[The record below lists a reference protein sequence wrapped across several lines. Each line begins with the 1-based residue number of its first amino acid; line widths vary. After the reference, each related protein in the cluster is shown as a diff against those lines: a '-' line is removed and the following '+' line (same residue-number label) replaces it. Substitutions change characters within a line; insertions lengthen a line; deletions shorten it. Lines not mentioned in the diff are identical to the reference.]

1 MAKNNTFVP
10 PAWLEGQDAETI
22 HARMMQN
29 LPDDID
35 DTEGGF
41 PWDFTKPTALE
52 KAELLEFHMMETTK
66 IMHYM
71 FSYGIYLDYHARA
84 VGITRKEASRA
95 SGVLQITGSP
105 GTIIP
110 NGFLFAVPASGDTA
124 AITFYTT
131 EESTISLDGVADV
144 PIQASETG
152 TIGNVAADTIIIMV
166 SPSISG
172 IEKITNLESTSGGA
186 AEEDDESLRSR
197 IGEICEASDASF
209 VGCDNDY
216 IRWAKEINGVGDVIV
231 IPEWNGPGTVKVV
244 VMDANGTPANPKI
257 ITDVENHI
265 MAPQNRRARLAPIG
279 ATVTITAPTTV
290 DVNVTCDL
298 TIATGENYTAIVANI
313 GESLKDYFETAQ
325 KEGVIKRNRIGSIII
340 GTDGVADYANLTLN
354 EGTDNIS
361 LALDEYPKLV
371 GQFATVTSSVE
382 V

>member
-10 PAWLEGQDAETI
+10 PAWLEDQDAETI

-84 VGITRKEASRA
+84 VGIARKEASHA
-95 SGVLQITGSP
+95 SGTLQITGSP
-105 GTIIP
+105 GTVIP

-131 EESTISLDGVADV
+131 EEATISLDGVADV
-144 PIQASETG
+144 PILASETG

-231 IPEWNGPGTVKVV
+231 IPECNGPGTVKVV

-265 MAPQNRRARLAPIG
+265 VAPQNRRARLAPIG

-290 DVNVTCDL
+290 DVNVACDL

-354 EGTDNIS
+354 GGTDNIS
-361 LALDEYPKLV
+361 LALDEYPKLI

>member
-10 PAWLEGQDAETI
+10 PAWLEDQDAETI

-95 SGVLQITGSP
+95 SGTLQITGSP

-131 EESTISLDGVADV
+131 EEATISLDGVADV
-144 PIQASETG
+144 PILASETG

-172 IEKITNLESTSGGA
+172 IEKITNTESTSGGA

-265 MAPQNRRARLAPIG
+265 VAPQNRRARLAPIG

-290 DVNVTCDL
+290 DVNVACDL
-298 TIATGENYTAIVANI
+298 TIAPGESYTAIVANI

-354 EGTDNIS
+354 GGTDNIS
-361 LALDEYPKLV
+361 LALDEYPKLI
-371 GQFATVTSSVE
+371 GQFAPVASSVE

>member
-1 MAKNNTFVP
+1 MATNTTFVP

-71 FSYGIYLDYHARA
+71 FSYGIYLDYHAKA

-95 SGVLQITGSP
+95 SGNLQITGSP
-105 GTIIP
+105 GTVIP

-124 AITFYTT
+124 AITFHTT
-131 EESTISLDGVADV
+131 EEATINTDGEATV
-144 PIQASETG
+144 PIQATETG

-172 IEKITNLESTSGGA
+172 IERITNLESTSGGA

-216 IRWAKEINGVGDVIV
+216 SRWAKEINGVGDVIV
-231 IPEWNGPGTVKVV
+231 IAEWNGPGTVKVV
-244 VMDANGTPANPKI
+244 VMDANGQPANDKI
-257 ITDVENHI
+257 IEDVENHI
-265 MAPQNRRARLAPIG
+265 MAPNDRRARLAPIG

-290 DVNVTCDL
+290 DIDVACDL
-298 TIATGENYTAIVANI
+298 TIAPGEDYTAIVANI

-325 KEGVIKRNRIGSIII
+325 KEGIIKRNRIGSIVI

-354 EGTDNIS
+354 GETGNIT
-361 LALDEYPKLV
+361 LALDEYPKII
-371 GQFATVTSSVE
+371 GQFATAVSATE

>member
-10 PAWLEGQDAETI
+10 PAWLEDQDAETI

-52 KAELLEFHMMETTK
+52 KSELLEFHMMETTK

-95 SGVLQITGSP
+95 SGTLQITGSP

-131 EESTISLDGVADV
+131 EEATISLDGVADV
-144 PIQASETG
+144 PILASETG

-172 IEKITNLESTSGGA
+172 IEKIANTESTSGGA

-265 MAPQNRRARLAPIG
+265 VAPQNRRARLAPIG

-290 DVNVTCDL
+290 DVNVACDL
-298 TIATGENYTAIVANI
+298 TIAPGESYTAIVANI

-354 EGTDNIS
+354 GGTDNIS
-361 LALDEYPKLV
+361 LALDEYPKLI
-371 GQFATVTSSVE
+371 GQFAPVASSVE

>member
-131 EESTISLDGVADV
+131 EEATISLDGVADV
-144 PIQASETG
+144 PILASETG

-290 DVNVTCDL
+290 DVNVACDL

-361 LALDEYPKLV
+361 LALDEYPKLI
-371 GQFATVTSSVE
+371 GQFATVTSSAE

>member
-216 IRWAKEINGVGDVIV
+216 IRWAKEVNGVGDVIV

-290 DVNVTCDL
+290 DVNVACDL
-298 TIATGENYTAIVANI
+298 TIATGENYTTIVANI

-325 KEGVIKRNRIGSIII
+325 EEGVIKRNRIGSIII

-354 EGTDNIS
+354 GETDNIS
-361 LALDEYPKLV
+361 LALDEYPKLI

>member
-10 PAWLEGQDAETI
+10 PAWLEDQDAETI

-84 VGITRKEASRA
+84 VGIARKEASRA
-95 SGVLQITGSP
+95 SGTLQITGSP
-105 GTIIP
+105 GTVIP

-131 EESTISLDGVADV
+131 EEATISLDGVANV
-144 PIQASETG
+144 PILASETG

-172 IEKITNLESTSGGA
+172 IEKITNTKSTSGGA

-265 MAPQNRRARLAPIG
+265 VAPQNRRARLAPIG

-290 DVNVTCDL
+290 DVNVACDL
-298 TIATGENYTAIVANI
+298 TIATGESYTAIVANI

-354 EGTDNIS
+354 GGTDNIS
-361 LALDEYPKLV
+361 LALDEYPKLI
-371 GQFATVTSSVE
+371 GQFAPVTSSVE

>member
-10 PAWLEGQDAETI
+10 PAWLEDQDAETI

-95 SGVLQITGSP
+95 SGTLQITGSP
-105 GTIIP
+105 GTVIP

-131 EESTISLDGVADV
+131 EEATISLDGVADV
-144 PIQASETG
+144 PILASETG

-172 IEKITNLESTSGGA
+172 IEKITNTESTSGGA

-265 MAPQNRRARLAPIG
+265 VAPQNRRARLAPIG

-290 DVNVTCDL
+290 DVNVACDL
-298 TIATGENYTAIVANI
+298 TIAPGESYTAIVANI

-354 EGTDNIS
+354 GGTDNIS
-361 LALDEYPKLV
+361 LALDEYPKLI
-371 GQFATVTSSVE
+371 GQFAPVASSVE

>member
-10 PAWLEGQDAETI
+10 PAWLEDQDAETI

-52 KAELLEFHMMETTK
+52 KSELLEFHMMETTK

-95 SGVLQITGSP
+95 SGTLQITGSP

-131 EESTISLDGVADV
+131 EEATISLDGVADV
-144 PIQASETG
+144 PILASETG

-172 IEKITNLESTSGGA
+172 IEKITNTESTSGGA

-265 MAPQNRRARLAPIG
+265 VAPQNRRARLAPIG

-290 DVNVTCDL
+290 DVNVACDL
-298 TIATGENYTAIVANI
+298 TIAPGESYTAIVANI

-354 EGTDNIS
+354 GGTDNIS
-361 LALDEYPKLV
+361 LALDEYPKLI
-371 GQFATVTSSVE
+371 GQFAPVASSVE

>member
-22 HARMMQN
+22 HARMMHN

-84 VGITRKEASRA
+84 VGIARKEASHA
-95 SGVLQITGSP
+95 SGTLQITGSP
-105 GTIIP
+105 GTVIP

-131 EESTISLDGVADV
+131 EEATISLDGVADV
-144 PIQASETG
+144 PILASETG

-265 MAPQNRRARLAPIG
+265 VAPQNRRARLAPIG

>member
-1 MAKNNTFVP
+1 METNTTFVP
-10 PAWLEGQDAETI
+10 PAWLDGQDAETI

>member
-10 PAWLEGQDAETI
+10 PAWLEDQDAETI

-290 DVNVTCDL
+290 DVNVACDL

-361 LALDEYPKLV
+361 LALDEYPKLI